1 MKTFFGEKPKTSAFL
16 GAIALISASPF
27 LLVGCNKKE
36 ESFSSENIQQPQ
48 KKPVTKNVEKLKEVD
63 DTPTEGKRVIYLT
76 FDDGPNRGTENLLK
90 ILHKRNVVATAFVV
104 GKHVNGSTK
113 QKKDYANLKMD
124 SLIEIANHS
133 FSHADNHY
141 LAFYKNPEKVVA
153 DFDTASTVLG
163 LNNKIARTPGRN
175 IWRLNSVNDTD
186 IESSRIAANKLQTAG
201 YKLVGWD
208 LEWRPDAKMS
218 LKGNH
223 QRMIKK
229 VDSIFANDLEKTSKH
244 LVFLTH
250 DQYLIDDESIAELDE
265 FINILQKSNRFE
277 FRKISKYPKINEIL
291 N

>member
-1 MKTFFGEKPKTSAFL
+1 MKTFFGEKLKKSAFL
-16 GAIALISASPF
+16 GTLALISATSF
-27 LLVGCNKKE
+27 LLVGCDKTTEHIDSKT
-36 ESFSSENIQQPQ
+36 SEQPQ
-48 KKPVTKNVEKLKEVD
+48 KKPVSKNVTTSENLE
-63 DTPTEGKRVIYLT
+63 DTTPDGKRIIYLT

-113 QKKDYANLKMD
+113 QKKNFAELQKD

-133 FSHADNHY
+133 FSHASNHY
-141 LAFYKNPEKVVA
+141 LDFYKNPEKVVA
-153 DFDTASTVLG
+153 DFDSANAILG

-175 IWRLNSVNDTD
+175 IWRLNDVNVTD
-186 IESSRIAANKLQTAG
+186 IASSKNAANQLQAAG

-208 LEWRPDAKMS
+208 LEWRPTPKMS

-223 QRMIKK
+223 QQMMKK
-229 VDSIFANDLEKTSKH
+229 VDSIFYNDLEKTSKH

-250 DQYLIDDESIAELDE
+250 DQYLVDDESLAELDA
-265 FINILQKSNRFE
+265 FINVLQQSNRFE
-277 FRKISKYPKINEIL
+277 FRKISEYPKINEIL